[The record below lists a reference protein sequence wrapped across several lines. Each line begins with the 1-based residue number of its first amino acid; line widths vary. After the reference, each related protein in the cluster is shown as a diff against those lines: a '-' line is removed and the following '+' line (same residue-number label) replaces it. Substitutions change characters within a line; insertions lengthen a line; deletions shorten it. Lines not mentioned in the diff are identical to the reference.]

1 MGMRIAYKAS
11 LIAVAGFV
19 LCMAAGVAG
28 AAEPS
33 RGEYLSR
40 IMDCTGCHTPG
51 ALAGKP
57 DMARFLGGS
66 DIGFELPGLG
76 VFYPPNLT
84 PHPDAEISTWSVD
97 DIVRAVRTGE
107 RPDGRILAP
116 IMPWHSYGAL
126 SDEDARALADFLKTL
141 PPVAHATP
149 APVGPGEKPP
159 LPYLTVVAPK

>member
-1 MGMRIAYKAS
+1 MRVACKAAP
-11 LIAVAGFV
+11 IAVAAFV
-19 LCMAAGVAG
+19 LTLACGAAG

-51 ALAGKP
+51 ALAGQP
-57 DMARFLGGS
+57 DMARYLGGS

-84 PHPDAEISTWSVD
+84 PHPDTAISAWSEE
-97 DIVRAVRTGE
+97 DIIRAVRTGE

-116 IMPWHSYGAL
+116 VMPWHSYGSL
-126 SDEDARALADFLKTL
+126 TDEDARALAGFLRTL

-159 LPYLTVVAPK
+159 LPYLTVIAPK